1 MACSTL
7 RSGMA
12 TLAAIATT
20 VMLLPAT
27 NAAIISKIDAVP
39 AGWTVASSSAAG
51 KTFKTENTDT
61 GASADT
67 HVFTIA
73 LNLQNI
79 DQLESRLL
87 AVSTPGHA
95 SYGQF
100 VDVDGITATFGP
112 SADAVSAVTSWL
124 ESSGVVKSYVVR
136 DGYVDLATDVAGA
149 NKLFGADYQYYTPP
163 STASTTAAA
172 TSTKLRTLSYSVPDD
187 IAAHVALVDPGN
199 YFGGARPFAPRLG
212 DMQFGK
218 RAVATPD
225 KVKNPRKGATKTT
238 IDAAC
243 QTSITPA
250 CLKQLYQVGDYAA
263 DASSGSRIG
272 FGSFLGQ
279 SALYEDLADY
289 LKLNGLPAQ
298 NFSVELINNGTND
311 QNPTTAQIGEADLD
325 AQNIVGVAHP
335 LPVVEYITGGSPPF
349 VPNIDQPTPANNSNE
364 PYLPYYRYLLSK
376 TNAELPQVISNSYGD
391 EEDSVPYNYAV
402 HTCNLIGLLGLRGI
416 TVIESSGD
424 LGVGA
429 GCLAPDYKTPEFN
442 AIFPA
447 TCPYLTSVGGTVDVT
462 PEIAWDGSS
471 GGFSSYFP
479 RPAWQALAV
488 GAYLAEHVSASTYE
502 YYGHYTNWHG
512 RGFPD
517 VSAHS
522 VSPDYQIVYAGTPGP
537 SGGTSAAAPVWAAI
551 VGLLNDARLRKGL
564 PTLGWLNPLLYTFG
578 PQVLTD
584 ITAGQA
590 VGCNGQNTQ
599 SGGAE
604 PAGSGVIPGAFWN
617 ATTGWD
623 PVTGYGTP
631 NFGKLLSLV
640 TGF

>member
-1 MACSTL
+1 MAYSTL

-20 VMLLPAT
+20 VMLLPGT
-27 NAAIISKIDAVP
+27 NAAVVSKIDAVP
-39 AGWTVASSSAAG
+39 AGWTAVGSSTA
-51 KTFKTENTDT
+51 KTFKTENTNT
-61 GASADT
+61 GTDSSDT

-73 LNLQNI
+73 LNMQNI

-87 AVSTPGHA
+87 AVSTPGNA
-95 SYGQF
+95 DYGKF
-100 VDVDGITATFGP
+100 SDVDDITSTFGP
-112 SADAVSAVTSWL
+112 SDAAVSAVTSWL
-124 ESSGVVKSYVVR
+124 ESSGVVKGYAVR
-136 DGYVDLATDVAGA
+136 GAFVDLATDVAGA
-149 NKLFGADYQYYTPP
+149 NTLFGANYQYYTPP
-163 STASTTAAA
+163 STAVS
-172 TSTKLRTLSYSVPDD
+172 TSTKLRTLSYSVPDE
-187 IAAHVALVDPGN
+187 IAEHVALVDPGN
-199 YFGGARPFAPRLG
+199 YFGAVRSFAPRLG
-212 DMQFGK
+212 DLQFAE
-218 RAVATPD
+218 RAPPTAAKAPSKAT
-225 KVKNPRKGATKTT
+225 TTT

-250 CLKQLYQVGDYAA
+250 CLKQLYQVGDYEA
-263 DASSGSRIG
+263 DAKSGSRIG
-272 FGSFLGQ
+272 FGSFLNQ
-279 SALYEDLADY
+279 SALYADLADY
-289 LKLNGLPAQ
+289 LTLNGLPSQ
-298 NFSVELINNGTND
+298 NFTVELINNATND
-311 QNPTTAQIGEADLD
+311 QNPATAQIGEADLD

-335 LPVVEYITGGSPPF
+335 LPVVEFITGGAPPF
-349 VPNIDQPTPANNSNE
+349 VPNIDQPTAADNQNE
-364 PYLPYYRYLLSK
+364 PYLPYYRYLHEQS
-376 TNAELPQVISNSYGD
+376 NSELPQVISNSYGD

-402 HTCNLIGLLGLRGI
+402 LTCNLIGLLGLRGI

-429 GCLAPDYKTPEFN
+429 GCLAPDNKTPEFN

-462 PEIAWDGSS
+462 PEIAWEGSS
-471 GGFSSYFP
+471 GGFSKYFP
-479 RPAWQALAV
+479 RPAYQALAV
-488 GAYLAEHVSASTYE
+488 GAYLAEHVSASTYK
-502 YYGHYTNWHG
+502 YYSAYTNWNG

-522 VSPDYQIVYAGTPGP
+522 VSPDYQIVYAGKPGP
-537 SGGTSAAAPVWAAI
+537 SGGTSAAAPVWAAL
-551 VGLLNDARLRKGL
+551 VGLLNDARLRQGL
-564 PTLGWLNPLLYTFG
+564 PTLGWLNPLIYTFG
-578 PQVLTD
+578 PEVLTD

-590 VGCNGQNTQ
+590 IGCDGQNTQ

-604 PAGSGVIPGAFWN
+604 PAGSGIIPGAFWN

>member
-20 VMLLPAT
+20 VMLLPGT
-27 NAAIISKIDAVP
+27 NAAVVSQIDAVP
-39 AGWTVASSSAAG
+39 AGWTAVGSSTG
-51 KTFKTENTDT
+51 KTFKTENTNT
-61 GASADT
+61 GASSDT

-73 LNLQNI
+73 LNMQNI

-100 VDVDGITATFGP
+100 SDVDDITSTFAP
-112 SADAVSAVTSWL
+112 SADAVQAVTSWL
-124 ESSGVVKSYVVR
+124 ESSGVVQGYAVR
-136 DGYVDLATDVAGA
+136 GAFVDLATDVTGA
-149 NKLFGADYQYYTPP
+149 NTLFGANYQYYTPP
-163 STASTTAAA
+163 STASS
-172 TSTKLRTLSYSVPDD
+172 TSTKLRTLAYSVPDE
-187 IAAHVALVDPGN
+187 IAEHIALVDPGN
-199 YFGGARPFAPRLG
+199 YFGAVRSFAPRLG
-212 DMQFGK
+212 DLKFAE
-218 RAVATPD
+218 RAAPTPA
-225 KVKNPRKGATKTT
+225 KAPPAKGTTTT

-263 DASSGSRIG
+263 DAKSGSRIG
-272 FGSFLGQ
+272 FGSFLNQ
-279 SALYEDLADY
+279 SALYADLADY
-289 LKLNGLPAQ
+289 LTLNGLPSQ
-298 NFSVELINNGTND
+298 NFTVELINNATND
-311 QNPTTAQIGEADLD
+311 QNPATAQIGEADLD

-335 LPVVEYITGGSPPF
+335 LPVTEFITGGAPPF
-349 VPNIDQPTPANNSNE
+349 VPNIDQPTAADNQNE
-364 PYLPYYRYLLSK
+364 PYVPYYRYLHTQ
-376 TNAELPQVISNSYGD
+376 TNAQLPQVISNSYGD

-402 HTCNLIGLLGLRGI
+402 LTCNLIGLLGLRGI

-429 GCLAPDYKTPEFN
+429 GCLAPDNKTPEFN

-471 GGFSSYFP
+471 GGFSNYFP
-479 RPAWQALAV
+479 RPAYQALAV

-502 YYGHYTNWHG
+502 YYSKYTNWGG

-522 VSPDYQIVYAGTPGP
+522 VSPDYQIVYAGKPGP
-537 SGGTSAAAPVWAAI
+537 SGGTSAAAPVWAAL

-578 PQVLTD
+578 PEVLTD

-604 PAGSGVIPGAFWN
+604 PAGSGIIPGAFWN